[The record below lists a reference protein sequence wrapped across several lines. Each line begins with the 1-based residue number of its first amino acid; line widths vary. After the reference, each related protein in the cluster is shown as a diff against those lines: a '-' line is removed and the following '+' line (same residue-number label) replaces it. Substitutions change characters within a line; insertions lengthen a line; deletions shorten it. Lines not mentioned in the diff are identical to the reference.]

1 MATHKS
7 AVKRHRQSLDRRA
20 RNRSNRSTLRS
31 SIKKLRSAVAEKQ
44 LDTARQLLPSMI
56 ALIDRSIQKGVLH
69 ENAAARHKSRLTKLV
84 NTLAAGQAR

>member
-7 AVKRHRQSLDRRA
+7 AVKRHRQSLIRRA

-31 SIKKLRSAVAEKQ
+31 GIRKLRSVVAEKQ
-44 LDTARQLLPSMI
+44 LDAARQLLPSTL

-84 NTLAAGQAR
+84 NSLAAGQAR